1 MIGKQFL
8 LCSIDIKEKDVWAE
22 LINSSESIEEKDIAT
37 QEWHLRKQENVN
49 YCKNTVKDDMHYRD
63 ALEKSRNLDLLW
75 NENIETCV
83 HLNKSFDEF
92 EVTKRE
98 TSLVVDYHGNFLL
111 LICYTISYQKSS
123 LKQLADILFKNRE
136 IVRNLGDTE
145 WFYDFQSHVKD
156 EVCKYVHAIT
166 KKTKLRN
173 DEVVLNDD
181 AAFPLLFAD
190 SDGNDDLSELFR
202 NEESFEQRSKGNT
215 LSADYPN
222 SFFHVGWNY
231 TLAVNFPIDVQ
242 ENIFCLM
249 TKMQMSYY
257 KFRYY
262 KEYFNEVF
270 SDILKNSG
278 TIDSQ
283 RVDFFD
289 KLKLNYK
296 VFLANHFKFKYGL
309 YPKYCQVMEGVE
321 KLWNIDKETE
331 LLEKTFE
338 AQSEFVNKKY
348 SEANRRLNDKQNQ
361 ALNIIALLQVAAF
374 VSVIYDSLAFEEK
387 WPTEFYT
394 VLSLISISV
403 IAVISLYISFGLIR
417 RKRKN

>member
-1 MIGKQFL
+1 MIAKQFL
-8 LCSIDIKEKDVWAE
+8 LCSVDIKEKGVWAE
-22 LINSSESIEEKDIAT
+22 LVNSSESMEEKDVAT
-37 QEWHLRKQENVN
+37 QEWHLRKQQNVN
-49 YCKNTVKDDMHYRD
+49 FCKHVVKEEMQYRD

-75 NENIETCV
+75 NENVETCV
-83 HLNKSFDEF
+83 DLNKSFAGFDI
-92 EVTKRE
+92 VKRE
-98 TSLVVDYHGNFLL
+98 TSLVVDYHGNFLFV
-111 LICYTISYQKSS
+111 ICYTISYQDLSVKE
-123 LKQLADILFKNRE
+123 LAKEIFKNRE
-136 IVRNLGDTE
+136 ITTNLGDSE
-145 WFYDFQSHVKD
+145 WLYAFQDLVKE

-166 KKTKLRN
+166 KQTKLHSDN
-173 DEVVLNDD
+173 VILNND

-190 SDGNDDLSELFR
+190 SVQDEDLSELFR
-202 NEESFEQRSKGNT
+202 NEESSEQLAKGNA
-215 LSADYPN
+215 LSADFTN

-231 TLAVNFPIDVQ
+231 TLAVNFPYDVQ
-242 ENIFCLM
+242 ENVFALM

-270 SDILKNSG
+270 TDILKNSEA
-278 TIDSQ
+278 IDSQ

-296 VFLANHFKFKYGL
+296 VFLANYFKFKYGL

-321 KLWNIDKETE
+321 RLWNIDKDTE

-348 SEANRRLNDKQNQ
+348 SEANQRLNDKQNQ

-387 WPTEFYT
+387 WPNEFYT

-403 IAVISLYISFGLIR
+403 IAVISLYVSFGLIR
-417 RKRKN
+417 KSRKK